1 MNQHASQF
9 FFLQN
14 YKLFDL
20 QLLSIQWSYCE
31 IRIILSPK
39 FGGSFRISVFGK
51 KTQWSLESGRCVLPH
66 WIFAFKC
73 YISPMSFRFG
83 LEIAQKFFSGDAL
96 AKKALLHSSPPL
108 FSCNYLSLFSCSHY
122 CEAL

>member
-1 MNQHASQF
+1 MLEKHERMHFPELTRQGIWGAGKWIKNINFININIKNITVLFESACQSI
-9 FFLQN
+9 FFLKN

-51 KTQWSLESGRCVLPH
+51 KTQWSLESGRCVLPRLDLC
-66 WIFAFKC
+66 F
-73 YISPMSFRFG
+73 
-83 LEIAQKFFSGDAL
+83 
-96 AKKALLHSSPPL
+96 
-108 FSCNYLSLFSCSHY
+108 
-122 CEAL
+122 